1 MRLAIVQSATT
12 VRLEGATADSKVWR
26 WGCRPVVGDL
36 VATETF
42 GTQLVVIATMVAP
55 TPIRAEAK
63 RATGS
68 TTLAAGAWTTYPLDT
83 AVSSGGGSWSP
94 SKWTCPRAGTY
105 LIVGSVRLTDA
116 AVSRSVGVGVGTAS
130 ADGPSVLWGD
140 MGGARSGRQVSRVM
154 DLAIGDEVRIFLY
167 SETQPF
173 VTHSDA
179 TMGPAGQ
186 SLAIRELP

>member
-1 MRLAIVQSATT
+1 MKLAIVQSATT

-26 WGCRPVVGDL
+26 WGCQPVVGDL

-83 AVSSGGGSWSP
+83 VVSAGGGSWSA

-105 LIVGSVRLTDA
+105 LVVGSVRLADTA
-116 AVSRSVGVGVGTAS
+116 TSRSVGVGVGTAS
-130 ADGPSVLWGD
+130 VDGPSVLWGD
-140 MGGARSGRQVSRVM
+140 MGGTRSGRQVSRVM
-154 DLAIGDEVRIFLY
+154 DLAVGDQVRAFLY
-167 SETQPF
+167 SETRAF
-173 VTHSDA
+173 VTHNHA
-179 TMGPAGQ
+179 TTGPGGQ
-186 SLAIRELP
+186 SLVIQELP